1 MMKRA
6 LVGIAAAAIAFVPAV
21 SQAQA
26 HRAPAS
32 EPVKFAA
39 GLGLALPQ
47 SDYADGVST
56 GMHIEGTASK
66 RLSASPAFLR
76 GELGFARFG
85 EKDNSG
91 VTSNQ
96 IAAALDLGYNF
107 VSSSSVKP
115 YVLGG
120 LGAYR
125 TSMSMDLGAGNATV
139 NDNKTNLGFNAGVG
153 MRFKMGSHVGYV
165 EGRYV
170 DGGNWQGAKIASLPI
185 AFGLEF

>member
-6 LVGIAAAAIAFVPAV
+6 IVCVAAAAIAFVPSM
-21 SQAQA
+21 SQAQR
-26 HRAPAS
+26 RAPAS
-32 EPVKFAA
+32 ESMKFSA
-39 GLGLALPQ
+39 GLGVALPQ
-47 SDYADGVST
+47 GDFADGVST
-56 GMHIEGTASK
+56 GLHIEGMASK
-66 RLSASPAFLR
+66 RLSASPAFVR
-76 GELGFARFG
+76 GELGFAHYG

-91 VTSNQ
+91 TTSNQ
-96 IAAALDLGYNF
+96 VAAALDLGYNF

-125 TSMSMDLGAGNATV
+125 TALSSDLGAGNATV

-153 MRFKMGSHVGYV
+153 MRFKMAGHVAYV

-170 DGGNWQGAKIASLPI
+170 DQGNWDGAKIASLPI

>member
-6 LVGIAAAAIAFVPAV
+6 LVGFAAAAIAFVPAV
-21 SQAQA
+21 SQAQQ
-26 HRAPAS
+26 HRSAS
-32 EPVKFAA
+32 QPVKFSAA
-39 GLGLALPQ
+39 LGVALPQ
-47 SDYADGVST
+47 SDYADGVGT
-56 GMHIEGTASK
+56 GLHIEGMASK

-76 GELGFARFG
+76 GELGYAHFG

-96 IAAALDLGYNF
+96 VAAALDLGYNF
-107 VSSSSVKP
+107 VASSSVKP

-125 TSMSMDLGAGNATV
+125 TSISQDLGTGNATV
-139 NDNKTNLGFNAGVG
+139 NDNTTNLGFNAGVG
-153 MRFKMGSHVGYV
+153 MRFKMAGHVAYV

-170 DGGNWQGAKIASLPI
+170 DQGNWNGAKIATLPI

>member
-6 LVGIAAAAIAFVPAV
+6 LVGLAAAAIAFVPAV
-21 SQAQA
+21 SQAQQ
-26 HRAPAS
+26 HRSAS
-32 EPVKFAA
+32 QPWKYSA
-39 GLGLALPQ
+39 GLGVALPQ
-47 SDYADGVST
+47 SDYADGVGT
-56 GMHIEGTASK
+56 GLHIEGMASK
-66 RLSASPAFLR
+66 SLSASPAFLR
-76 GELGFARFG
+76 GELGYAHFG

-96 IAAALDLGYNF
+96 LAAALDLGYNF

-125 TSMSMDLGAGNATV
+125 TSMSMDLGSGNATV

-153 MRFKMGSHVGYV
+153 MRFKMAGHVAYV

-170 DGGNWQGAKIASLPI
+170 DQGNWNGAKIATLPI

>member
-6 LVGIAAAAIAFVPAV
+6 LVGFAAAAIAFVPAV
-21 SQAQA
+21 SQAQQ
-26 HRAPAS
+26 HRSAS
-32 EPVKFAA
+32 QPVKWSA

-47 SDYADGVST
+47 GDYADGFGT
-56 GMHIEGTASK
+56 GMHIEGMASK
-66 RLSASPAFLR
+66 HLSGSPAFLR
-76 GELGFARFG
+76 GELGFAHFG

-91 VTSNQ
+91 ATSNQ
-96 IAAALDLGYNF
+96 VTGALDLGYNF

-125 TSMSMDLGAGNATV
+125 TSISQDLGAGNGTF

-153 MRFKMGSHVGYV
+153 MRFKMAGHVAYV

-170 DGGNWQGAKIASLPI
+170 DQGNWEGAKIATLPI
-185 AFGLEF
+185 AFGMEF

>member
-6 LVGIAAAAIAFVPAV
+6 MFCVAAAAIAFAPSM
-21 SQAQA
+21 SQAQSRGA
-26 HRAPAS
+26 AS
-32 EPVKFAA
+32 EPMTFAA

-47 SDYADGVST
+47 GDFADGVGT
-56 GMHIEGTASK
+56 GLHIEGMASK
-66 RLSASPAFLR
+66 RLQASPAFLR
-76 GELGFARFG
+76 GELGFAHFG
-85 EKDNSG
+85 EKDNLG
-91 VTSNQ
+91 TTSNQ

-107 VSSSSVKP
+107 AASSSMKP

-125 TSMSMDLGAGNATV
+125 TALSMDLGAGSATV
-139 NDNKTNLGFNAGVG
+139 NDNKTNLGWNAGVG
-153 MRFKMGSHVGYV
+153 MRFKMAGHVAYV

-170 DGGNWQGAKIASLPI
+170 DQGNWDGAKIASLPV